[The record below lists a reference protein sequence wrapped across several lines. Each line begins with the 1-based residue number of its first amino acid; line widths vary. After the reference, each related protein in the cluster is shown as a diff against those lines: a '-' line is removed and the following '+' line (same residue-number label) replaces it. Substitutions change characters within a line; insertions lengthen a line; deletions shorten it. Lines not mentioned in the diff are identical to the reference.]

1 MIKMKAIRFTASWCG
16 PCKIYKPIWE
26 KVSEELKD
34 TGIDFKTVD
43 IDSDISGLAAQYRV
57 KSIPTTVIVSPEGTI
72 IKTGLVQEDKLK
84 ELLDF
89 ND

>member
-1 MIKMKAIRFTASWCG
+1 MKAIRFTASWCG